1 MASIRE
7 ELALQRS
14 FQCLRLIHQRG
25 DISTRELASR
35 LNVSN
40 GAAYYILRSLIEKG
54 YVKVENFKN
63 NPKKSSYFYCLTPIG
78 LQEKVRLTSRFIRR
92 KKIEYE
98 SLLLEIDEM
107 ERELK
112 VNQDIV

>member
-25 DISTRELASR
+25 DISTRDLADK

-40 GAAYYILRSLIEKG
+40 GAAYYILSSLIEKG

-63 NPKKSSYFYCLTPIG
+63 NPKKSRYFYSLTPFG
-78 LQEKVRLTSRFIRR
+78 VREKAQLTYLFIKR
-92 KKIEYE
+92 KRMEYQ
-98 SLLLEIDEM
+98 SLLLEVEEM

-112 VNQDIV
+112 ANQDIA